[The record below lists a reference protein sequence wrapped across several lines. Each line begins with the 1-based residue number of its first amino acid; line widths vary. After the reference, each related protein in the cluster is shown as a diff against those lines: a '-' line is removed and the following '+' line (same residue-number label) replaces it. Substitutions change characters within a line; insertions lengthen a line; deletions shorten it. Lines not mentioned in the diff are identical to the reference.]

1 VKLKGEQTVEIDE
14 LKLAW
19 QTLDARLERQT
30 DLQWIAL
37 RDERVTR
44 ARARLWPLRTG
55 LMLQILVALACIA
68 YGVTAWTGDGASL
81 RTVAEGAILHVYG
94 IVSIICAGVVFAR
107 LHRVTWSAPV
117 VGIQK
122 QLADIQ
128 RFQSAA
134 SLTLGLAWWFLW
146 IVWFDVS
153 CSMFTPVDLYARA
166 PAFFWIS
173 ALIGVAGIA
182 VPWLAY
188 HWFSRHPKYR
198 ERAAR
203 LLHASAGSSSLS
215 RAGALLAEIERFE
228 KN

>member
-1 VKLKGEQTVEIDE
+1 MEINQ

-19 QTLDARLERQT
+19 QTLDARIERQA
-30 DLQWIAL
+30 DLQWLAL
-37 RDERVTR
+37 RDQRVTQ
-44 ARARLWPLRTG
+44 ARARLWPLRAG
-55 LMLQILVALACIA
+55 LTLQILVALACIA
-68 YGVTAWTGDGASL
+68 YGVTAWSGDGASP

-94 IVSIICAGVVFAR
+94 VVSIICAGVVFAR
-107 LHRVTWSAPV
+107 LHGVEWSAPV
-117 VGIQK
+117 LGIQK

-134 SLTLGLAWWFLW
+134 SLALGLAWWFLW
-146 IVWFDVS
+146 ILWFDVS
-153 CSMFTPVDLYARA
+153 CSMFTQADLYARA
-166 PAFFWIS
+166 PSFFWIS
-173 ALIGVAGIA
+173 ALICVAGIT

-188 HWFSRHPKYR
+188 RWFSRHPKYR
-198 ERAAR
+198 ERAVR